1 MRKLNEAMDT
11 KHKNVLGD
19 VPKDIFANNMWKVIE
34 PAKEEEE
41 QQEEEKYS
49 EEEEEQHVE
58 EEEEKPKPPPKHVAR
73 QHDEPIQTPSEGAS
87 SQEHLKII

>member
-41 QQEEEKYS
+41 EKYS

-58 EEEEKPKPPPKHVAR
+58 EEEEKPEPPPKHVAR
-73 QHDEPIQTPSEGAS
+73 
-87 SQEHLKII
+87 